1 MDNMEIIKFSAEWC
15 GPCRVYKP
23 VFDKWAD
30 TLTDIDVKSVDV
42 EKDNEMAVKY
52 GVRSI
57 PLTVA
62 VNGDKVHRLEGRKS
76 KKELDD
82 WLSNIM

>member
-23 VFDKWAD
+23 VFDKWASE
-30 TLTDIDVKSVDV
+30 LNDISVKSVDV
-42 EKDNEMAVKY
+42 EKDNDLAVKY

-57 PLTVA
+57 PLTIA
-62 VNGDKVHRLEGRKS
+62 VKNDEVHRLEGRKT
-76 KKELDD
+76 KEELDE
-82 WLSNIM
+82 WLSNL